1 MRVWGNGLD
10 ASETVTIFLTPEH
23 TQLKDDLTMTRTEAL
38 AIVVKEIPCAH
49 DSWEDMGKSE
59 VPLCTDCKESFTPAQ
74 HAKAKA
80 AAARFREALDFLA
93 AEPTAPTPPSR
104 GARPEAPAPGESA
117 RDFTLRV
124 LQHYFPEAVMDAT
137 CGPKVDL
144 GRAGEILL
152 TWHRTRYTATWTPD
166 TVEHKT
172 CGPSAWHRWH
182 ADPGEALASLIR
194 AVHKEMKARVP
205 MIRRSLEITEETRD
219 ALNNL
224 GQRITEMS

>member
-38 AIVVKEIPCAH
+38 AILADEAPCIH
-49 DSWEDMGKSE
+49 DAWEEDVSSDWSKCADCGEVFSRKDAPERKSRA
-59 VPLCTDCKESFTPAQ
+59 V
-74 HAKAKA
+74 
-80 AAARFREALDFLA
+80 RFREALDFLA

-166 TVEHKT
+166 TVEHRT